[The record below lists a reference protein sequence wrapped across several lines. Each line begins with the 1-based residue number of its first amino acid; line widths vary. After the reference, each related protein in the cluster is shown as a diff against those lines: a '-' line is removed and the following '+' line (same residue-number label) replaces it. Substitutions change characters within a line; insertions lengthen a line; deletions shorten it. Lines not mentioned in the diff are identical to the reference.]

1 MTRPPIRREFVLGL
15 LLGLLAIL
23 GLLLAGHAVLGQVPP
38 PLAPATPSS
47 WQVVPPNGVAVVRDR
62 PAWINWL
69 DRQLV
74 PAVRFAGE
82 NPVILAMAIVL
93 LTYLVAY
100 IPIAVCLVWT
110 LKARY
115 GNDRKACSFRVLF
128 IWNLLEFTAL
138 SPWVMIGRTAKH
150 YWPGQFKPWEDTGA
164 GKGGHDRSSQRTTP

>member
-1 MTRPPIRREFVLGL
+1 MMMRAPLPRKHVFGL

-23 GLLLAGHAVLGQVPP
+23 GLLLAAHAVLGQVP
-38 PLAPATPSS
+38 T
-47 WQVVPPNGVAVVRDR
+47 GVAVVTDR

-82 NPVILAMAIVL
+82 NPVILAMAIAL
-93 LTYLVAY
+93 LTYLVVY

-128 IWNLLEFTAL
+128 VWNLLEFTAL

-164 GKGGHDRSSQRTTP
+164 GKGGP